1 MATREDFF
9 VALLLGIG
17 PALILL
23 WTSLRRFDRPWVD
36 HTLFDD
42 RRVFGSLAVGLVF
55 GVIASVLTLS
65 LPRVDLTSSLV
76 AIIVTFLF
84 EEGFKL
90 VYLNR
95 RAYRGRFETTFYG
108 VPLGVGAA
116 ATAVVATVLW
126 TALDVLYMVEGFVLL
141 VLFSISLSLV
151 NADTGA
157 IIGFGASRGDTWRAY
172 ARAVLVRL
180 AHGAFL
186 FPFLIGIENPW
197 ALLSVGTS
205 LGFALLL
212 YVYVYRVLL
221 PGTLPDDLRR
231 ELRRERRRMKA
242 ARD

>member
-42 RRVFGSLAVGLVF
+42 RRVFGSLAAGLVF

-95 RAYRGRFETTFYG
+95 RAYRGRFDTTFYG

-126 TALDVLYMVEGFVLL
+126 TALDVLYVVEGFVLL

-157 IIGFGASRGDTWRAY
+157 IIGFGASRGHTWRAY

-180 AHGAFL
+180 AHGGFL

-197 ALLSVGTS
+197 ALLSVATS